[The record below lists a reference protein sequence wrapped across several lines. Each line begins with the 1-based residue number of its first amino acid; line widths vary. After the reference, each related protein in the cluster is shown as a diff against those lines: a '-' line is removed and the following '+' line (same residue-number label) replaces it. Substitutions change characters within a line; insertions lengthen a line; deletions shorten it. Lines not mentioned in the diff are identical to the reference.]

1 MTDSPFLLHFEWDL
15 FQFHLFLD
23 YKQKGKLTF
32 EPDIKDNILG
42 EVQLILQFQD

>member
-1 MTDSPFLLHFEWDL
+1 MTDSPFLLHFEWDFL
-15 FQFHLFLD
+15 QFHLD

-42 EVQLILQFQD
+42 EVQLISQFQD